1 MPTITIDRRYRG
13 PRESGNGGYAAGLLA
28 QEFCGGVEVTL
39 RKPPPLDRRLAVVRD
54 AGRAF
59 LLDGEELVAEARPME
74 PALEPPEP
82 PTEAEVV
89 AAAAAATR
97 WETPDFADC
106 FVCGTRGD
114 GSGLEIHPG
123 PVPGRDGIVAATW
136 IAREVSPEVVWAAID
151 CPGAYAVADPGTTE
165 PLLGRMTARVD
176 RLPREGEHCVV
187 VAWPLGAE
195 GRKLHAGTALYA
207 DDATALAVA
216 RQVWILP
223 RGLTTLVLNQHK
235 RSSSPQFVRG
245 VSATSRPPS
254 SS

>member
-28 QEFCGGVEVTL
+28 QEFRGGVEVTL

-54 AGRAF
+54 AERAF
-59 LLDGEELVAEARPME
+59 LLDGEELVAEARQME

-82 PTEAEVV
+82 PTEAEVF

-97 WETPDFADC
+97 WEAPDFADC

-136 IAREVSPEVVWAAID
+136 IAARRGRTQAPRGH
-151 CPGAYAVADPGTTE
+151 CPLRRRRHRARRGPAGVDPS
-165 PLLGRMTARVD
+165 A
-176 RLPREGEHCVV
+176 
-187 VAWPLGAE
+187 
-195 GRKLHAGTALYA
+195 
-207 DDATALAVA
+207 
-216 RQVWILP
+216 
-223 RGLTTLVLNQHK
+223 RGLTTLVLNQHE